1 MFIPS
6 VSEDLLC
13 YKCALHTALNSIALT
28 LSLTL
33 KVWRRLHA
41 APDLSST
48 VAARIS
54 LPPTVAARISLPP
67 TVSAR
72 IFLSSDRGG
81 AHLPSSDRGGAH
93 LLLLRPCRRASSS
106 PPTVAARTRSLL
118 HPGRSRRLICSWR
131 AHGVS
136 IRGRRGRLRTPAA
149 RSKGNTSICDRP
161 SCRRTRVVV
170 IVLLRFSSIGHS

>member
-6 VSEDLLC
+6 VSDVLLC
-13 YKCALHTALNSIALT
+13 YKCALHTALNSIALA

-54 LPPTVAARISLPP
+54 LPPTVAARIL
-67 TVSAR
+67 
-72 IFLSSDRGG
+72 I
-81 AHLPSSDRGGAH
+81 SSDRGGAH

-136 IRGRRGRLRTPAA
+136 IRGRRGRLRTPA

-161 SCRRTRVVV
+161 SCRRTRIVV
-170 IVLLRFSSIGHS
+170 IVLFRFSSIGHS